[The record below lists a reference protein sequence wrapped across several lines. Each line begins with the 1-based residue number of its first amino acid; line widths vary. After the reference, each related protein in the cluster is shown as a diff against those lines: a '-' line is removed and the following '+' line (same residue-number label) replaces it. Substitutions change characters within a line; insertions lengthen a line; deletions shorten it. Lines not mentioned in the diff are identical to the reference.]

1 MRPGKSK
8 SKVCVVCSAGGHLSE
23 AIEALVETGEP
34 KYFITFGEPHARMRL
49 KDEEAYFIV
58 DPHTSLLK
66 YLLNFIQSL
75 ALYAWKRPKII
86 FSTGSGIA
94 LATCIL
100 GKLFRSKIIYL
111 ETGARIN
118 TPSRTG
124 KFMYRLADVFIV
136 QWKPLLEYYPEARY
150 VGPLI

>member
-1 MRPGKSK
+1 MRLDKSN

-23 AIEALVETGEP
+23 AIEALVETSEP

-49 KDEEAYFIV
+49 KDEEAYFII
-58 DPHTSLLK
+58 DPHTSLFK
-66 YLLNFIQSL
+66 YLLNFLQSFVL
-75 ALYAWKRPKII
+75 FVRKRPKII

-100 GKLFRSKIIYL
+100 GKLFGSKIIYL
-111 ETGARIN
+111 ETGARIS

-124 KFMYRLADVFIV
+124 KLMYRLADVFIV
-136 QWKPLLEYYPEARY
+136 QWKPLLYHYPEALY